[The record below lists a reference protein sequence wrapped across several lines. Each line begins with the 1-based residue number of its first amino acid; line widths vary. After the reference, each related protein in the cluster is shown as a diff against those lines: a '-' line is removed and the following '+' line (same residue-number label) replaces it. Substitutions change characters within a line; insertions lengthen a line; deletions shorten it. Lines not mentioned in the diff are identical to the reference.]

1 MHSNYASILRVI
13 GKMLLV
19 KYNYILFLKCLKS
32 KKILTIAGTYCSQS
46 AVVGEERNLRCRQI
60 IMIVCERST
69 HQSDDQ

>member
-1 MHSNYASILRVI
+1 MF
-13 GKMLLV
+13 K
-19 KYNYILFLKCLKS
+19 KQ